1 VLDEWAVGMRFE
13 DAMMWIPSA
22 LAVVV
27 IAFVGWLGW
36 SAYADSQRPT
46 VDLKRDD
53 WECTKSEARSHLQ
66 PVLVGQ
72 VTVLIPMT
80 TTVCVEYAR
89 RGG

>member
-1 VLDEWAVGMRFE
+1 MTR
-13 DAMMWIPSA
+13 IPGA
-22 LAVVV
+22 LVAAV
-27 IAFVGWLGW
+27 IALVGWLGW

-66 PVLVGQ
+66 PMLVGQ

-80 TTVCVEYAR
+80 TTVCLEYAR
-89 RGG
+89 RGD